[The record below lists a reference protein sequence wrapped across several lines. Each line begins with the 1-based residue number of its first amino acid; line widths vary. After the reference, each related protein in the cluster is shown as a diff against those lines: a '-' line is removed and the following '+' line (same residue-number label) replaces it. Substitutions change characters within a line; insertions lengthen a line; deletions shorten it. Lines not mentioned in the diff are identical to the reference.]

1 MINKKHVVTL
11 EYCVP
16 WNYWER
22 AARAADDILRNYQ
35 HVVETFTFITGTKG
49 AFELKVDGEL
59 LYSKKHLGRHADPGE
74 VLEIFRNFIGPET
87 PVYPQK

>member
-1 MINKKHVVTL
+1 MENKYVITL

-35 HVVETFTFITGTKG
+35 HVIESFTLITGTKG
-49 AFELKVDGEL
+49 AFELEVDGEL
-59 LYSKKHLGRHADPGE
+59 LYSKQTLGRHAEPGE
-74 VLEIFRNFIGPET
+74 VLELFKKIVGPSV
-87 PVYPQK
+87 PVYPQD